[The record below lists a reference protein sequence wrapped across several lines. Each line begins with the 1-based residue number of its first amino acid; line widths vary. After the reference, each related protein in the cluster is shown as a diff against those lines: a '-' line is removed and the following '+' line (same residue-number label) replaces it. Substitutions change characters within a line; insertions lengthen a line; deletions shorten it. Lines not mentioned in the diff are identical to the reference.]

1 MMKFCPYCGTERLSE
16 EAVFCMG
23 CGKRLPD
30 GKSKPARREERKHE
44 RKPERKKQSKPNDY
58 ESEDLLELYAG
69 EHIDDTVQ
77 DEYVSDM
84 HEEVKQYA
92 PPVRKK
98 RKPVDDYDGYYD
110 DVIPYDKG
118 KVREDNI
125 LELAKKVFM
134 IIIAALIIVAICV
147 VMMYV
152 L

>member
-16 EAVFCMG
+16 DAVFCMG
-23 CGKRLPD
+23 CGKRLPN
-30 GKSKPARREERKHE
+30 GKTKPKRSERRKSEKRT
-44 RKPERKKQSKPNDY
+44 ERKKEQKPDED

-69 EHIDDTVQ
+69 EHYDDDVQ
-77 DEYVSDM
+77 DEFISER

-110 DVIPYDKG
+110 DVIPCDKG
-118 KVREDNI
+118 RVREDNI
-125 LELAKKVFM
+125 LELVKKVCM
-134 IIIAALIIVAICV
+134 IIIVALIIVAICV